1 MCKSSRG
8 CRLVNDSNL
17 PIVFER
23 VNDAERKGTAFV
35 KIIINVKNLCNGVF

>member
-8 CRLVNDSNL
+8 CRLVNDNIL
-17 PIVFER
+17 PS